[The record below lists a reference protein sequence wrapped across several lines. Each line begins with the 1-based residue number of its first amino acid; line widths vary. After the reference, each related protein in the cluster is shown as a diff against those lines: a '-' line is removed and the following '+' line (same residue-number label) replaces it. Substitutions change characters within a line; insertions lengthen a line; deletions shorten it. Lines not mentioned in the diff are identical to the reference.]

1 MYSVCLYVR
10 VHIVSL
16 HTQTMNISSSSDD
29 AVAAR
34 KRPPPPK
41 SCAITMG
48 VPTPFVTAAAAAAIS
63 LCTSLHPSAFKPHFR
78 PKAERER
85 WTIEVSRASL
95 RCACDFCAY
104 LEDTGRTLKHTH
116 KLFST
121 HSHARTHTY
130 TRKNT
135 LTHSRTCNARDG
147 FLRYIL

>member
-10 VHIVSL
+10 VHSVSRY
-16 HTQTMNISSSSDD
+16 TQIMNISSSSDD

-34 KRPPPPK
+34 KRPPPQK

-63 LCTSLHPSAFKPHFR
+63 LCTSLHPSAFKTHFR

-85 WTIEVSRASL
+85 WTSEVSRASL

-104 LEDTGRTLKHTH
+104 LEDTGRTLTHTH
-116 KLFST
+116 KLFPT
-121 HSHARTHTY
+121 HTHTRARTH

-135 LTHSRTCNARDG
+135 LTHSRTCN
-147 FLRYIL
+147 